1 MEVER
6 VGRIVEG
13 EDVVVIVQ
21 EDAQALHLG
30 MNVKEHLL
38 VVMPHYKA
46 VVAAGENPRGGVLA
60 DPLVLRG

>member
-1 MEVER
+1 MEMER

-13 EDVVVIVQ
+13 EDIIVIVQ

-30 MNVKEHLL
+30 MNVKQHLL
-38 VVMPHYKA
+38 VVVPHYKT

-60 DPLVLRG
+60 DPLILRG